1 MLSIQYFLSI
11 HFRSNQTTCIC
22 INTSLNIELY
32 KTEKR
37 HNTWTFPVIFFAEI
51 VVWGWGWGNMF
62 SLLLAEPIPPPP
74 PTDTH
79 THTYKNEH
87 TDAED
92 LKTCRVFYLCVKN
105 LFKHILYITYY
116 SRGFTNC
123 FPGFAS
129 TVSKP
134 LKLKKTYI
142 NVYI

>member
-37 HNTWTFPVIFFAEI
+37 HNTWTFPVIFSEI
-51 VVWGWGWGNMF
+51 VVWCGGGGIG
-62 SLLLAEPIPPPP
+62 LAYYLPSRSPP
-74 PTDTH
+74 PTHPTH

-92 LKTCRVFYLCVKN
+92 LKTCLCVKN

-134 LKLKKTYI
+134 LKLKK
-142 NVYI
+142 NLH